1 MILSTG
7 ISAWQSGRLF
17 EVRVR
22 RTNGFALAS
31 RESERSLGSGM
42 SLGMNMDVIELVIYG
57 LLAVW
62 GPPLLFAAYLLRPL
76 K

>member
-1 MILSTG
+1 M
-7 ISAWQSGRLF
+7 
-17 EVRVR
+17 
-22 RTNGFALAS
+22 AS
-31 RESERSLGSGM
+31 RESERSSGNGM
-42 SLGMNMDVIELVIYG
+42 SLGMTMDVVELVIYG